1 MKKKNILTLN
11 LVILALL
18 MPNNIFAKEF
28 KDAKRSGNVA
38 WAYEYI
44 DELSNKN
51 ILKGY
56 EDGSFKPNNAVSF
69 LETMEI
75 IKTIKNPS
83 ADALNAAVTK
93 NLELLN
99 ANGVPDWAR
108 EAVAFNIDE
117 KTITEKTLTEAK
129 KRGFIESKVYPNR
142 NSIAVY
148 FARAFKINESN
159 DTSNLKYSDKAKIAP
174 MTLKYLPELVN
185 AEIFSATG
193 SDGLFN
199 GNKAIR
205 RSEMAA
211 ITSRTLK
218 WNEEN
223 NSLTIEGDDSKGE
236 SLIPDDDKR
245 PIENN
250 PVDDKTSE
258 GNGIKDNSGDSI
270 INDDLSQNT
279 EVEEKDTIEIVNFS
293 GEITDILDG
302 GSVKYL
308 KVRITESDNS
318 KFSTENIITVHTGRT
333 YKLGD
338 IVSGSGNLKNN
349 SLMDIKLN

>member
-11 LVILALL
+11 LVIVALM

-28 KDAKRSGNVA
+28 KDVKRSGNVA

-44 DELSNKN
+44 DELSDKN

-83 ADALNAAVTK
+83 KDTLNDAVNK
-93 NLELLN
+93 NVELLN
-99 ANGVPDWAR
+99 ANGVPSWAR
-108 EAVAFNIDE
+108 DAVAFNIE
-117 KTITEKTLTEAK
+117 EGTITEKTLAEAK
-129 KRGFIESKVYPNR
+129 KRGFIESRVYPNR

-148 FARAFKINESN
+148 FARAFKINEST
-159 DTSNLKYSDKAKIAP
+159 DTSNLKYTDIDKIAP

-185 AEIFSATG
+185 AKIFSATG

-211 ITSRTLK
+211 ITSRTLR
-218 WNEEN
+218 WTED
-223 NSLTIEGDDSKGE
+223 NSSVIEDDNSAGE
-236 SLIPDDDKR
+236 SLIPDDEKK
-245 PIENN
+245 PIEDNTADDMSNN
-250 PVDDKTSE
+250 E
-258 GNGIKDNSGDSI
+258 GEIKDDLGESI
-270 INDDLSQNT
+270 INDDSSKDMP
-279 EVEEKDTIEIVNFS
+279 VEEKETNETVNFS
-293 GEITDILDG
+293 GEVTDILDG

-308 KVRITESDNS
+308 KVRIRETDNS
-318 KFSTENIITVHTGRT
+318 NFAKDNIITIHTSRV
-333 YKLGD
+333 YKIGD